1 MPQYKFIATGYLFVA
16 VNLQINGLG
25 LIFPTCF
32 GYALIGLAC
41 WSLRD
46 RYWSFRFASFPAA
59 ILALLTFPDLFRGAA
74 QGTEAYYDWI
84 LWPSITLE
92 LLLMAFVASG
102 LWYEAD
108 SKGIGWLRWAVIA
121 LAPIA
126 IVSLLA
132 WWYFPVS
139 SNATLIASFLIYVIP
154 AFYLAAVN
162 AGAAK
167 SLA

>member
-1 MPQYKFIATGYLFVA
+1 MA

-25 LIFPTCF
+25 IFFPTCF

-46 RYWSFRFASFPAA
+46 NHWAFRIAPAPAS
-59 ILALLTFPDLFRGAA
+59 ILSLLTFPDLFSGAA
-74 QGTEAYYDWI
+74 RGIEAYYDWI

-92 LLLMAFVASG
+92 ISLMALVAIA

-108 SKGIGWLRWAVIA
+108 LKGVGWLRGAVIA
-121 LAPIA
+121 LGPIVLA
-126 IVSLLA
+126 SLLT
-132 WWYFPVS
+132 WWFFPVT
-139 SNATLIASFLIYVIP
+139 SNATLIASFLVYAIP

>member
-1 MPQYKFIATGYLFVA
+1 MPQYWIIATGYLFTA
-16 VNLQINGLG
+16 VNIQINGVG
-25 LIFPTCF
+25 IVFPTCF

-46 RYWSFRFASFPAA
+46 NHWSFRFAPLPAA
-59 ILALLTFPDLFRGAA
+59 ILSLLTFPDLFSGAA
-74 QGTEAYYDWI
+74 QGIEAYYDWI

-92 LLLMAFVASG
+92 LSLMALVAIG

-108 SKGIGWLRWAVIA
+108 LNGVAWLRYAVIA
-121 LAPIA
+121 LAPITA
-126 IVSLLA
+126 ASMLA
-132 WWYFPVS
+132 WWFFPVKD
-139 SNATLIASFLIYVIP
+139 NATLIASFLVYVIP